1 VKSTADLVMAECRVS
16 YAGTMDIIW
25 AAWRAAY
32 VKGADVRDG
41 AGCVFCAL
49 PEHDDGEALILE
61 RGERVYSVLNRFPYT
76 TGHLMVMPYRHVAGM
91 GDLDDDERTEVWELL
106 DRGRAACE
114 RAMSPDA
121 FNLGANLGRSAGAG
135 IPDHFHLHLV
145 PRWDGDTNFMT
156 SVAGTR
162 VMPEDL
168 PSTWENLRSALDGA

>member
-1 VKSTADLVMAECRVS
+1 
-16 YAGTMDIIW
+16 MDIIW
-25 AAWRAAY
+25 AGWRAAY
-32 VKGADVRDG
+32 VKGADIRDG
-41 AGCVFCAL
+41 ADCVFCAL
-49 PEHDDGEALILE
+49 PGHDDETSLILE
-61 RGERVYSVLNRFPYT
+61 RGEHVYSVLNRFPYT

-91 GDLDDDERTEVWELL
+91 GDLDDDEKREVWELL

-114 RAMSPDA
+114 QAMSPDA

-135 IPDHFHLHLV
+135 IPDHFHVHLV

-168 PSTWENLRSALDGA
+168 PSTWENLRRALGAG